1 MRMWDRLLLGA
12 VPRVGH
18 WGVRALART
27 LAVDVVDQHY
37 VQQIWERSA
46 PVIYALW
53 HGRLLMFP
61 CLYGPLHRVH
71 VLASRHRDGELVA
84 RFVRTFGFETV
95 RGSSTRGG
103 AVGLKRLARLLMAG
117 AEVAIVPDGPRGP
130 KGVVQPG
137 VITLA
142 KITGCPI
149 VPLTF
154 GASRAWRLRSWDEFL
169 IPKPFSRAIV
179 CFGSPLTVPAQADRS
194 LQEALRRELEE
205 SLRALTRRA
214 DHIAEAA

>member
-1 MRMWDRLLLGA
+1 MRMSDRLLLGA
-12 VPRVGH
+12 APRVGN

-37 VQQIWERSA
+37 VRPIWERSA

-53 HGRLLMFP
+53 HGRMLMLP

-84 RFVRTFGFETV
+84 RFVRTFGFEAV

-103 AVGLKRLARLLMAG
+103 ADGLRRLARLLRDG
-117 AEVAIVPDGPRGP
+117 AEVAVVPDGPRGP
-130 KGVVQPG
+130 QGVVQPG
-137 VITLA
+137 VIALA

-154 GASRAWRLRSWDEFL
+154 SASRVWRLKSWDEFL
-169 IPKPFSRAIV
+169 IPKPFSRAVV
-179 CFGSPLTVPAQADRS
+179 CFGPPLTVPGEADRS

-214 DHIAEAA
+214 DRITEAA